1 MGKVNPVNFNSDNL
15 RTTQWVGIV
24 EDTNDDIFEG
34 RCKIRVYGKMD
45 DRVGKLEPDN
55 RPDPE
60 SAYVIPTASLPWS
73 RPHQL
78 MYGGSNTGSGKFEI
92 PKLGSIVRITFDNGN
107 FYQPVYHENVYP
119 SDETKSEI
127 EASYQNS
134 HVLIYDTAFGL
145 TGTLEDGVSETTNER
160 EGEHIKV
167 FFTEEK
173 GLMMD
178 YTTTEGPTT
187 VNVKPDNSV
196 EIINANGDSI
206 IMLNDGNITFT
217 HSAQFTI
224 NSGADTVIN
233 ADTNTVINC
242 TDTLINCENVVINH
256 ASSVELG
263 KGASEK
269 LVLGDLMTT
278 LFNSHVHIASKSGT
292 PTGPPIQKMSNAQ
305 LSKKEVKSL

>member
-1 MGKVNPVNFNSDNL
+1 MGKVNPANFNSDDL
-15 RTTQWVGIV
+15 RSTQWVGIV

-45 DRVGKLEPDN
+45 DRV
-55 RPDPE
+55 DPE
-60 SAYVIPTASLPWS
+60 DPQSAFKIPTAALPWS

-107 FYQPVYHENVYP
+107 FYQPIYHENIYP
-119 SDETKSEI
+119 SDETKAEV
-127 EASYQNS
+127 EPSYQNS

-145 TGTLEDGVSETTNER
+145 TGELQDGVSEVTNER

-187 VNVKPDNSV
+187 INVKPDNSV
-196 EIINANGDSI
+196 HIINANGDSMV
-206 IMLNDGNITFT
+206 MLNDGNITFT
-217 HSAQFTI
+217 HSAVFTI
-224 NSGADTVIN
+224 NTGNDTIINTDTNFIVNATADTEINCVNAKIN
-233 ADTNTVINC
+233 ASAETHINSPRIKLGEAAAEAVIKGDTF
-242 TDTLINCENVVINH
+242 
-256 ASSVELG
+256 ASIFD
-263 KGASEK
+263 A
-269 LVLGDLMTT
+269 
-278 LFNSHVHIASKSGT
+278 HIHPAPGG
-292 PTGPPIQKMSNAQ
+292 PTGPPIQKAAPS
-305 LSKKEVKSL
+305 LSSKNTTD

>member
-1 MGKVNPVNFNSDNL
+1 MGKVDPKNFNADDL

-45 DRVGKLEPDN
+45 DRV
-55 RPDPE
+55 DPE
-60 SAYVIPTASLPWS
+60 DPQSAFKIPTAALPWS

-92 PKLGSIVRITFDNGN
+92 PKLGSIVRLTFDNGN
-107 FYQPVYHENVYP
+107 FYQPVYHENIYP
-119 SDETKSEI
+119 SDETKAEV
-127 EASYQNS
+127 EPSYQNS

-145 TGTLEDGVSETTNER
+145 TGTLEDGVSEVTNER

-187 VNVKPDNSV
+187 INVKPDNSV
-196 EIINANGDSI
+196 HIINANGDSMV
-206 IMLNDGNITFT
+206 MLNDGNITFT

-224 NSGADTVIN
+224 NSGA
-233 ADTNTVINC
+233 NTE
-242 TDTLINCENVVINH
+242 INCEDAIINCKNTIINH
-256 ASSVELG
+256 ASSIELG
-263 KGASEK
+263 QGASEK
-269 LVLGDLMTT
+269 IVLGDSFMSY
-278 LFNSHVHIASKSGT
+278 FNSHNHIGNKGV
-292 PTGPPIQKMSNAQ
+292 PTSPPISPMTTALLSQKQ
-305 LSKKEVKSL
+305 VKSL

>member
-1 MGKVNPVNFNSDNL
+1 MGKVNPANFNADDL

-24 EDTNDDIFEG
+24 EDTADDIFEG

-45 DRVGKLEPDN
+45 DRVDPE
-55 RPDPE
+55 DPE
-60 SAYVIPTASLPWS
+60 SAYKLPTAALPWA

-92 PKLGSIVRITFDNGN
+92 PKLGSVVRLTFDNGN
-107 FYQPVYHENVYP
+107 FYQPIYHENIYP
-119 SDETKSEI
+119 SDETKAEI

-145 TGTLEDGVSETTNER
+145 TGELQDGVSEVTNER
-160 EGEHIKV
+160 EGEHVKV

-187 VNVKPDNSV
+187 INIKPDNSV
-196 EIINANGDSI
+196 EIINTNGDTI
-206 IMLNDGNITFT
+206 VMLNDGNITFT

-224 NSGADTVIN
+224 NSGA
-233 ADTNTVINC
+233 NTEINC
-242 TDTLINCENVVINH
+242 KNMVVNH
-256 ASSVELG
+256 ASSIELG
-263 KGASEK
+263 QGATEP
-269 LVLGDLMTT
+269 LVLGDLMTS
-278 LFNSHVHIASKSGT
+278 LFNSHTHIGDRGGGTSPPVQRMSG
-292 PTGPPIQKMSNAQ
+292 AQ
-305 LSKKEVKSL
+305 LSKKQVKSL

>member
-1 MGKVNPVNFNSDNL
+1 MGKVNPTNFNADDL

-45 DRVGKLEPDN
+45 DRVDPE
-55 RPDPE
+55 DPE
-60 SAYVIPTASLPWS
+60 SAFKIPTVALPWA

-78 MYGGSNTGSGKFEI
+78 MYGGSNSGSGKFEI

-107 FYQPVYHENVYP
+107 FYQPVYHENIYP
-119 SDETKSEI
+119 SDETKAEI

-145 TGTLEDGVSETTNER
+145 TGELETGNTEITNER

-178 YTTTEGPTT
+178 YTTAEGPTT
-187 VNVKPDNSV
+187 VNIKPDNSV

-206 IMLNDGNITFT
+206 VMLNDGNITFT

-233 ADTNTVINC
+233 AE
-242 TDTLINCENVVINH
+242 TDTLINCVNANINASGETHINSPRIKLGETAAEAVI
-256 ASSVELG
+256 
-263 KGASEK
+263 KGDTFKGIFDA
-269 LVLGDLMTT
+269 
-278 LFNSHVHIASKSGT
+278 HIH
-292 PTGPPIQKMSNAQ
+292 PTGVGPSGPPTTSAGPA
-305 LSKKEVKSL
+305 LSSKNTTD

>member
-1 MGKVNPVNFNSDNL
+1 MGKVNPANFNADDL

-45 DRVGKLEPDN
+45 DRVDPE
-55 RPDPE
+55 DPE
-60 SAYVIPTASLPWS
+60 SAFKIPTVSLPWS

-107 FYQPVYHENVYP
+107 FYQPIYHENIYP
-119 SDETKSEI
+119 SDETKAEV
-127 EASYQNS
+127 EPSYQNS

-145 TGTLEDGVSETTNER
+145 TGTLEDGVSEATNER

-206 IMLNDGNITFT
+206 VMLNDGNITFT
-217 HSAQFTI
+217 HSAQVTI
-224 NSGADTVIN
+224 NSGA
-233 ADTNTVINC
+233 NTE
-242 TDTLINCENVVINH
+242 INCEDAIINCKNTIVNH
-256 ASSVELG
+256 ASSIELG
-263 KGASEK
+263 QGASEK
-269 LVLGDLMTT
+269 LVLGNKFMS
-278 LFNSHVHIASKSGT
+278 LFNSHTHIGDRGSST
-292 PTGPPIQKMSNAQ
+292 SPPITKMTPAQ
-305 LSKKEVKSL
+305 LSQKQVKTL

>member
-1 MGKVNPVNFNSDNL
+1 MGKPNPADFNADNL
-15 RTTQWVGIV
+15 KTTQWVGIV

-45 DRVGKLEPDN
+45 DRV
-55 RPDPE
+55 DPE
-60 SAYVIPTASLPWS
+60 DPQSAFKIPTASLPWA

-78 MYGGSNTGSGKFEI
+78 MYGGSDSGSGKFEI
-92 PKLGSIVRITFDNGN
+92 PKLGSIVRVTFDNGN
-107 FYQPVYHENVYP
+107 FYQPVYHENIYP
-119 SDETKSEI
+119 SDQTKAEV
-127 EASYQNS
+127 ENSYQNS

-145 TGTLEDGVSETTNER
+145 TGTLEDGVSEVTNER

-206 IMLNDGNITFT
+206 VMLNDGNITFT
-217 HSAQFTI
+217 HSAVFTI
-224 NSGADTVIN
+224 NSGNDTIINTDTNFIVNATADTEINCVNAKIN
-233 ADTNTVINC
+233 ASAETHINSPRIKLGEQAAEAVIKGDTF
-242 TDTLINCENVVINH
+242 
-256 ASSVELG
+256 ASIFD
-263 KGASEK
+263 A
-269 LVLGDLMTT
+269 
-278 LFNSHVHIASKSGT
+278 HIHPAPGG
-292 PTGPPIQKMSNAQ
+292 PTGPPIQKAAPS
-305 LSKKEVKSL
+305 LSSKNTTD